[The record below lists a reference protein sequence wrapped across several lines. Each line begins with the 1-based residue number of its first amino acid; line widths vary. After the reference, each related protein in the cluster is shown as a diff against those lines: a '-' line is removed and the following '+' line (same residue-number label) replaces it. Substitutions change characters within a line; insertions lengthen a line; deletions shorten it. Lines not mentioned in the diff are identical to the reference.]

1 MSIVKKI
8 LFAFIITTSNS
19 ISSQFSI
26 VVDDDLL
33 TYYDSKSNEVK
44 VIKKD
49 SILSIGLDSNSLKRS
64 YLNIDESLNF
74 DYGKNLIHVELNG
87 ENYFLQNGNGRVYTI
102 KENRLERLDKS
113 TINNSFFNSSIFTF
127 NGKIYRFGGYGYWA
141 ISNRLIY
148 FEPNTNQWELVE
160 SKNNPSHGTVSSF
173 NHLYKNILY
182 IFGGEIYSKDSP
194 NTQISSNSIMSFN
207 FEKNL
212 WDSNYKIDSNLSLK
226 KIKSNDDE
234 VLVMVLKSN
243 SKDRFIKS
251 LNFKE
256 NREYTYQSSPFLP
269 SINISK
275 EFFQSNDNLVF
286 YRIANGN
293 NELNIIPVNYILT
306 GKEYS
311 GKILKQDYTAY
322 YMVIGLIT
330 LVIIYFRLF
339 YFKKIDTLTLNQN
352 GIIIKN
358 NFAELDPLSVKLLS
372 IIQSKRHLST
382 NQINDIIF
390 NDSLSRASNY
400 SRKNKLLDNI
410 NNKFKLIS
418 GSNDPLIY
426 KEKSNFDLRM
436 EVYQLNQ
443 KVKINNNI

>member
-1 MSIVKKI
+1 MV
-8 LFAFIITTSNS
+8 N
-19 ISSQFSI
+19 
-26 VVDDDLL
+26 DDLL

-49 SILSIGLDSNSLKRS
+49 SILSIELDSNSLKRS

-113 TINNSFFNSSIFTF
+113 IINNSFFHSSIFTF
-127 NGKIYRFGGYGYWA
+127 NEKIYRFGGYGFWA

-148 FEPNTNQWELVE
+148 FDPNTNQWELVE
-160 SKNNPSHGTVSSF
+160 AKNNPLHGTVFSF
-173 NHLYKNILY
+173 NHIYKNELY

-194 NTQISSNSIMSFN
+194 NTQVFSNSIMRFN

-212 WDSNYKIDSNLSLK
+212 WDSNYKIESNIYLK
-226 KIKSNDDE
+226 KIKANDEE
-234 VLVMVLKSN
+234 VLVMIFKPN
-243 SKDRFIKS
+243 SKERFIKS

-256 NREYTYQSSPFLP
+256 NREYTYQTSPFLP
-269 SINISK
+269 SIDISK

-286 YRIANGN
+286 YRSYNGR
-293 NELNIIPVNYILT
+293 NELNIIPINYLLT

-358 NFAELDPLSVKLLS
+358 KFAELDPLSIKLLI
-372 IIQSKRHLST
+372 IIQSKRDLST
-382 NQINDIIF
+382 SQINDIIF

-410 NNKFKLIS
+410 NSKFKFIS

-436 EVYQLNQ
+436 EVYKLNQ
-443 KVKINNNI
+443 KVRINNNI

>member
-1 MSIVKKI
+1 
-8 LFAFIITTSNS
+8 
-19 ISSQFSI
+19 
-26 VVDDDLL
+26 VVNDDLL

-87 ENYFLQNGNGRVYTI
+87 ENYFLQNGNGRVYTL
-102 KENRLERLDKS
+102 KKNRLERLDKS
-113 TINNSFFNSSIFTF
+113 IINNSFFHSSIFTF
-127 NGKIYRFGGYGYWA
+127 NEKIYRFGGYGFWA

-148 FEPNTNQWELVE
+148 FDPNTNQWELVE
-160 SKNNPSHGTVSSF
+160 AKNNPLHGTVFSF
-173 NHLYKNILY
+173 NHIYKNELY

-194 NTQISSNSIMSFN
+194 NTQVSSNSIMRFN

-212 WDSNYKIDSNLSLK
+212 WDSNYKIESNIYLK
-226 KIKSNDDE
+226 KIKANDEE
-234 VLVMVLKSN
+234 VLVMIFKPN
-243 SKDRFIKS
+243 SKERFIKS

-256 NREYTYQSSPFLP
+256 NREYTYQTSPFLP
-269 SINISK
+269 SIDISK

-286 YRIANGN
+286 YRSYNGR
-293 NELNIIPVNYILT
+293 NELNIIPVNYLLT

-352 GIIIKN
+352 GIMIKN
-358 NFAELDPLSVKLLS
+358 KFAELDPLSIKLLI
-372 IIQSKRHLST
+372 IIQSKRDLST
-382 NQINDIIF
+382 SQINDIIF

-410 NNKFKLIS
+410 NSKFKLIS
-418 GSNDPLIY
+418 GSNDPIIY

>member
-1 MSIVKKI
+1 MV
-8 LFAFIITTSNS
+8 N
-19 ISSQFSI
+19 
-26 VVDDDLL
+26 DDLL

-49 SILSIGLDSNSLKRS
+49 SILSIELDSNSLKRS

-87 ENYFLQNGNGRVYTI
+87 ENYFLQNGNGRVYTL

-113 TINNSFFNSSIFTF
+113 IINNSFFHSSIFTF
-127 NGKIYRFGGYGYWA
+127 NEKIYRFGGYGFWA

-148 FEPNTNQWELVE
+148 FDPNTNQWELVE
-160 SKNNPSHGTVSSF
+160 AKNNPLHGTVFSF
-173 NHLYKNILY
+173 NHIYKNELY

-194 NTQISSNSIMSFN
+194 NTQVFSNSIMRFN

-212 WDSNYKIDSNLSLK
+212 WDSNYKIESNIYLK
-226 KIKSNDDE
+226 KIKANDEE
-234 VLVMVLKSN
+234 VLVMIFKPN
-243 SKDRFIKS
+243 SKERFIKS

-256 NREYTYQSSPFLP
+256 NREYTYQTSPFLP
-269 SINISK
+269 SIDISK

-286 YRIANGN
+286 YRSYNGR
-293 NELNIIPVNYILT
+293 NELNIIPINYLLT

-352 GIIIKN
+352 GIMIKN
-358 NFAELDPLSVKLLS
+358 KFAELDPLSIKLLI
-372 IIQSKRHLST
+372 IIQSKRDLST
-382 NQINDIIF
+382 SQINDIIF

-410 NNKFKLIS
+410 NSKFKLIS

-436 EVYQLNQ
+436 EVYKLNQ
-443 KVKINNNI
+443 KVRINNNI

>member
-1 MSIVKKI
+1 MV
-8 LFAFIITTSNS
+8 N
-19 ISSQFSI
+19 
-26 VVDDDLL
+26 DDLL

-49 SILSIGLDSNSLKRS
+49 SILSIELDSNSLKRS

-113 TINNSFFNSSIFTF
+113 IINNSFFHSSIFTF
-127 NGKIYRFGGYGYWA
+127 NEKIYRFGGYGFWA

-148 FEPNTNQWELVE
+148 FDPNTNQWELVE
-160 SKNNPSHGTVSSF
+160 AKNNPLHGTVFSF
-173 NHLYKNILY
+173 NHIYKNELY

-194 NTQISSNSIMSFN
+194 NTQVFSNSIMRFN

-212 WDSNYKIDSNLSLK
+212 WDSNYKIESNIYLK
-226 KIKSNDDE
+226 KIKANDEE
-234 VLVMVLKSN
+234 VLVMIFKPN
-243 SKDRFIKS
+243 SKERFIKS

-256 NREYTYQSSPFLP
+256 NREYTYQTSPFLP
-269 SINISK
+269 SIDISK

-286 YRIANGN
+286 YRSYNGR
-293 NELNIIPVNYILT
+293 NELNIIPINYLLT

-352 GIIIKN
+352 GIMIKN
-358 NFAELDPLSVKLLS
+358 KFAELDPLSIKLLI
-372 IIQSKRHLST
+372 IIQSKRDLST
-382 NQINDIIF
+382 SQINDIIF

-410 NNKFKLIS
+410 NSKFKLIS

-436 EVYQLNQ
+436 EVYKLNQ
-443 KVKINNNI
+443 KVRINNNI

>member
-1 MSIVKKI
+1 MSTVKKI
-8 LFAFIITTSNS
+8 LLAFIITTSNS

-26 VVDDDLL
+26 VVNDDLL

-49 SILSIGLDSNSLKRS
+49 SILSIELDSNSLKRS

-87 ENYFLQNGNGRVYTI
+87 ENYFLQNGNGRVYTL

-113 TINNSFFNSSIFTF
+113 IINNSFFHSSIFTF
-127 NGKIYRFGGYGYWA
+127 NEKIYRFGGYGFWA

-148 FEPNTNQWELVE
+148 FDPNTNQWELVE
-160 SKNNPSHGTVSSF
+160 AKNNPLHGTVFSF
-173 NHLYKNILY
+173 NHIYKNELY

-194 NTQISSNSIMSFN
+194 NTQVFSNSIMRFN

-212 WDSNYKIDSNLSLK
+212 WDSNYKIESNIYLK
-226 KIKSNDDE
+226 KIKANDEE
-234 VLVMVLKSN
+234 VLVMIFKPN
-243 SKDRFIKS
+243 SKERFIKS

-256 NREYTYQSSPFLP
+256 NREYTYQTSPFLP
-269 SINISK
+269 SIDISK

-286 YRIANGN
+286 YRSYNGR
-293 NELNIIPVNYILT
+293 NELNIIPINYLLT

-352 GIIIKN
+352 GIMIKN
-358 NFAELDPLSVKLLS
+358 KFAELDPLSIKLLI
-372 IIQSKRHLST
+372 IIQSKRDLST
-382 NQINDIIF
+382 SQINDIIF

-410 NNKFKLIS
+410 NSKFKFIS

-436 EVYQLNQ
+436 EVYKLNQ
-443 KVKINNNI
+443 KVRINNNI